1 MGLVEKT
8 LEDMRNLGPK
18 TSDKLRNVGINTPDQ
33 LVEVGAVEAYCRLKA
48 LYPQTTNILALTAME
63 GAIMDVNWQDVP
75 AELSDALKLETWK
88 LLRSNKKGST

>member
-1 MGLVEKT
+1 MGRIEKT

-48 LYPQTTNILALTAME
+48 LYPDTTTILALTAME
-63 GAIMDVNWQDVP
+63 GAIMDVHWQDVP

-88 LLRSNKKGST
+88 LLRSNKKTPA